1 MSALAGPLTLLLL
14 SRQVKE
20 GRACARR
27 CLSSRGSKPRRVNRR
42 SGDPQ
47 TTYGRARQPDIK
59 NRAVPVIDGGQWS
72 RPLLHALD
80 GTWAPAPTQ
89 LVNSLLCLR
98 TPVSAH
104 SGQDVDDL
112 GIGGEPAKRLLR
124 EGYTV
129 VDADIKYAPTRPL
142 QCHLRIWSDLT
153 DEACRLTGAR
163 LIVSLTAVPDLD
175 AHRCHPILF
184 VRR

>member
-1 MSALAGPLTLLLL
+1 MSALAGPLTVLLL
-14 SRQVKE
+14 SRQVKAALAH
-20 GRACARR
+20 GGVSQVAVVS
-27 CLSSRGSKPRRVNRR
+27 LGGSIEDLA
-42 SGDPQ
+42 DPQ

-184 VRR
+184 ARR